1 MREEASKKS
10 ISCEENEHYMDR
22 TSLKTGLE
30 GAWIKCF
37 VVYSLLC
44 PPMYIVTL
52 YTPHRVLEI

>member
-52 YTPHRVLEI
+52 